1 MRALICE
8 RALLVSACILCGA
21 AGWAQQGQKSVQPAS
36 DSTDLA
42 VTFASERLKPDP
54 SSCCFWLKGGG
65 AEVAATF
72 WKGFG
77 IATTL
82 TGDHAAKV
90 FSGKDEN
97 KISFLAGP
105 RYTLTAWK
113 GHTSVEDPRQL
124 QLFGQGL
131 IGGAHGFESSYT
143 NGSTSA
149 NALAI
154 QTGGGLNFYL
164 TKKFGIR
171 MIEADFVRTR
181 LGTDGLNTQNDM
193 RLSAGVLYHFDAILT
208 LQTGYPPP
216 PVTLFC
222 SVSPPWV
229 FPGDPVTVVATAGA
243 LDPKLNAV
251 YSWSGLGVSGNGTT
265 VSIATGSLAPGSY
278 TVKGL
283 VNEGKPGKQGWKP
296 GQTADCSA
304 SFMVRAFEPPTI
316 SCTAA
321 PPHHQAG

>member
-1 MRALICE
+1 
-8 RALLVSACILCGA
+8 
-21 AGWAQQGQKSVQPAS
+21 
-36 DSTDLA
+36 
-42 VTFASERLKPDP
+42 
-54 SSCCFWLKGGG
+54 
-65 AEVAATF
+65 
-72 WKGFG
+72 
-77 IATTL
+77 
-82 TGDHAAKV
+82 
-90 FSGKDEN
+90 
-97 KISFLAGP
+97 
-105 RYTLTAWK
+105 
-113 GHTSVEDPRQL
+113 
-124 QLFGQGL
+124 L

-304 SFMVRAFEPPTI
+304 SFMVRAFEPPP
-316 SCTAA
+316 SAA
-321 PPHHQAG
+321 RPPPPPSSRVRRAPSPRWG